1 MIHPGRLSRY
11 GRAKP
16 RAARARIGLAAALLS
31 LIAVAGCTPE
41 VEAPTDSGVC
51 WRMISP
57 KGKPQFLKLTEHQ
70 PDLEHCAANL
80 EAVRL
85 KFLRLGGSIDEVDGA
100 YQGEFIFIDKRG
112 VFVSQTLNGIPFP
125 ALVPTGDGRLATP
138 GAASRP

>member
-1 MIHPGRLSRY
+1 MIRRTRPSR
-11 GRAKP
+11 GSPARS
-16 RAARARIGLAAALLS
+16 RAALARLGVAAALLGLAS
-31 LIAVAGCTPE
+31 VSACAPE
-41 VEAPTDSGVC
+41 VEAPTDAGVC

-85 KFLRLGGSIDEVDGA
+85 KFLRMGGSIDEVDGA

-112 VFVSQTLNGIPFP
+112 VFVSQTLTGIPFP
-125 ALVPTGDGRLATP
+125 ALVPTGDGHLAPP
-138 GAASRP
+138 GAVSHP